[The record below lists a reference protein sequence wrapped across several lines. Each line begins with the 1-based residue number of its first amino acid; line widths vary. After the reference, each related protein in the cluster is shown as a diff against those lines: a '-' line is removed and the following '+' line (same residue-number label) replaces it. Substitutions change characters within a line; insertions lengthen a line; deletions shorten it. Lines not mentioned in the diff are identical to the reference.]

1 MSIHKGIPMKK
12 ILLILLLLI
21 IGSGALFQMIPNT
34 LETVMDYVKLQ
45 TTSKFSVAQRLEQF
59 GTAATNRLAPHFQQ
73 AGVAFPPTAITLLAF
88 KDSKRLELYARD
100 PQGAWQQ
107 VQTYP
112 IQAASGVLGPKLRE
126 GDRQVPEGIYA
137 IESLNPNSLFHVS
150 LRLNYPNAFDR
161 EWGLADGREKL
172 GSDIMIHGKAKSIG
186 CLAMGDVVA
195 EELFALVA
203 WVGKENVRVM
213 IAPTD
218 FRLAASANVP
228 TANLPSWTE
237 GLYQNLRTE
246 LAQYPLGK

>member
-1 MSIHKGIPMKK
+1 
-12 ILLILLLLI
+12 
-21 IGSGALFQMIPNT
+21 
-34 LETVMDYVKLQ
+34 MDYVKLQ
-45 TTSKFSVAQRLEQF
+45 ITSKYSVAQRLEQF
-59 GTAATNRLAPHFQQ
+59 GTAASQRLAPHFQQ

-150 LRLNYPNAFDR
+150 LRLNYPNAVDR
-161 EWGLADGREKL
+161 ERGLADGRDKL

-195 EELFALVA
+195 EELFALAA
-203 WVGKENVRVM
+203 WVGKENVRVV

-218 FRLAASANVP
+218 FRQTAAASEPA
-228 TANLPSWTE
+228 ANLPAWTE
-237 GLYQNLRTE
+237 GLYHNLSAE
-246 LAQYPLGK
+246 LTQYPLGKAQ

>member
-1 MSIHKGIPMKK
+1 MLKK
-12 ILLILLLLI
+12 
-21 IGSGALFQMIPNT
+21 ALFT
-34 LETVMDYVKLQ
+34 LLSLALIGAGLALFFPDKTATVMDYLKLK
-45 TTSKFSVAQRLEQF
+45 TSGKYSVAQRLEQF

-150 LRLNYPNAFDR
+150 LRLNYPNAVDR

>member
-1 MSIHKGIPMKK
+1 MKNPL
-12 ILLILLLLI
+12 ILLIFLAATGGIFLT
-21 IGSGALFQMIPNT
+21 LFPDKVA
-34 LETVMDYVKLQ
+34 TVMDYVKLQ
-45 TTSKFSVAQRLEQF
+45 ITSKYSVAQRLEQF
-59 GTAATNRLAPHFQQ
+59 GTAASQRLAPHFQQ
-73 AGVAFPPTAITLLAF
+73 AGVAFLPTSITLLAF

-126 GDRQVPEGIYA
+126 GDKQVPEGIYA

-150 LRLNYPNAFDR
+150 LRLNYPNAVDR
-161 EWGLADGREKL
+161 ERGLADGRDKL

-195 EELFALVA
+195 EELFALAA
-203 WVGKENVRVM
+203 WVGKENVRVV

-218 FRLAASANVP
+218 FRQTAAASVP
-228 TANLPSWTE
+228 AANLPVWAD
-237 GLYQNLRTE
+237 GLYQNLRAE
-246 LAQYPLGK
+246 LAQYLLEKHHE

>member
-1 MSIHKGIPMKK
+1 MLKK
-12 ILLILLLLI
+12 
-21 IGSGALFQMIPNT
+21 ALFT
-34 LETVMDYVKLQ
+34 LLSLALIGAGLALFFPDKTAIVMDYLKLK
-45 TTSKFSVAQRLEQF
+45 TSGKYSVAQRLEQF
-59 GTAATNRLAPHFQQ
+59 GTAASQRLAPHFQQ

-100 PQGAWQQ
+100 PQGAWKQ

-126 GDRQVPEGIYA
+126 GDKQVPEGIYA

-186 CLAMGDVVA
+186 CLAMGDVAA
-195 EELFALVA
+195 EELFALA
-203 WVGKENVRVM
+203 EWVGKENVRVV

-218 FRLAASANVP
+218 FRQAAAASEL
-228 TANLPSWTE
+228 TSNLPAWTAA
-237 GLYQNLRTE
+237 LYNTLHIE

>member
-1 MSIHKGIPMKK
+1 MKNPL
-12 ILLILLLLI
+12 ILLIFLAATGGIFLT
-21 IGSGALFQMIPNT
+21 LFPGKVA
-34 LETVMDYVKLQ
+34 TVMDYVKLQ
-45 TTSKFSVAQRLEQF
+45 ITSKYSVAQRLEQF
-59 GTAATNRLAPHFQQ
+59 GTAASQRLAPHFQQ

-126 GDRQVPEGIYA
+126 GDKQVPEGIYA

-150 LRLNYPNAFDR
+150 LRLNYPNAVDR
-161 EWGLADGREKL
+161 ERGLADGRDKL

-195 EELFALVA
+195 EELFALAA
-203 WVGKENVRVM
+203 WVGKENVRVV

-218 FRLAASANVP
+218 FRQTAAASVP
-228 TANLPSWTE
+228 AANLPVWAE
-237 GLYQNLRTE
+237 ALYDTIRIE
-246 LAQYPLGK
+246 LAQYPLWIKTR